1 MVDTLKLAKDI
12 YGGSGSNTENSST
25 SRSQKSTVTR
35 TYGIC
40 TSNSVN
46 GEVEVDING
55 TKSTLPCTIS
65 IEASEENPRS
75 VIIMVSNN
83 QGIVTGYA
91 GWGDGIQAGVDTAQD
106 AADAAQDTADAAKD
120 AASSA
125 QTAADDARK
134 VATNYIS
141 IDDNEGITVGNMTE
155 ETLGKNTYIDANG
168 FYVRDG
174 ETALASFTQNK
185 IELGK
190 SSRSCEIDMGNGMF
204 TFGQNSGGY
213 SAIDTETDPLMLS
226 AGHAGNTAIYLYP
239 NQGEGRINLEADGRE
254 TMVITRDLVNVA
266 ASLNALSLS
275 VSNKQVSLSGHTHAA
290 TDITSG
296 TLPVSRGGTGKT
308 SGTFRGETVLFNNA
322 SQAMS
327 DAITLSRDCTN
338 FTYLDVYCKDNDGA
352 YVHQRVYNPAVDRKF
367 TVMSM
372 FSNANSFFIKYK
384 RFAIADTT
392 TINTAQNSDGSCACG
407 EYSGSFAQ
415 CDVLNIIRVVGVA

>member
-35 TYGIC
+35 TYGVC

-106 AADAAQDTADAAKD
+106 TADAAQDTADAAKD

-134 VATNYIS
+134 VATNYIR
-141 IDDNEGITVGNMTE
+141 IDDNEGITVGNMAE

-168 FYVRDG
+168 VQIRDG
-174 ETALASFTQNK
+174 ETALASFSADRLILGMKPQNIKETKYVQLLGNSCIISATQTGEDTFVSNITSPYLILDANSACTIK
-185 IELGK
+185 
-190 SSRSCEIDMGNGMF
+190 MGDG
-204 TFGQNSGGY
+204 S
-213 SAIDTETDPLMLS
+213 
-226 AGHAGNTAIYLYP
+226 TAITGNYITLGSNP
-239 NQGEGRINLEADGRE
+239 NTLALDG
-254 TMVITRDLVNVA
+254 
-266 ASLNALSLS
+266 
-275 VSNKQVSLSGHTHAA
+275 A
-290 TDITSG
+290 TQQWK
-296 TLPVSRGGTGKT
+296 VKGGNIY
-308 SGTFRGETVLFNNA
+308 GETVLFNNPD
-322 SQAMS
+322 QAMS
-327 DAITLSRDCTN
+327 GEITLSQDCTD

-352 YVHQRVYNPAVDRKF
+352 YVHQRVYNPAVDRTF

-372 FSNANSFFIKYK
+372 ASNANSFYIKYK
-384 RFAIADTT
+384 RFAIVNTT
-392 TINTAQNSDGSCACG
+392 TINTVQNSDGSFTCG
-407 EYSGSFAQ
+407 EYDGSFTRS
-415 CDVLNIIRVVGVA
+415 DFLNIIRVVGVA